1 MGFLKSLASVLLLCS
16 LAACEK
22 SIDFKLAETP
32 AKLVVEASIENG
44 EGPVVV
50 LTNSFDFF
58 STINSQLLAN
68 AFVHDAEVFVSDGS
82 KTHKLK
88 EYKIPLGPETAF
100 YYYATD
106 SSSLE
111 TAVTGQQS
119 GSYTLRIVSGS
130 QEYTA
135 ATTIPN
141 LTKGVDSIWWKQAPP
156 TIDSSKVVVMI
167 KAIDPPGYGDYIRYF
182 TKKNDEPF
190 FPGLNSVF
198 DDLFVDGTS
207 YEIPVEPG
215 FDRNVDREEEDLFF
229 TKGDVVTIKLSNIDR
244 ATYDFW
250 RTMEFSYASIGNP
263 FSSPTKVLGNISN
276 GALGYFGGYASQY
289 FTIAIPEQ

>member
-1 MGFLKSLASVLLLCS
+1 MGFLKSLVPVLLLCS

-58 STINSQLLAN
+58 STINPQLLAN

-88 EYKIPLGPETAF
+88 EYRIPLGPEAAF
-100 YYYATD
+100 FYYATD

-111 TAVTGQQS
+111 TAVTGQQGS
-119 GSYTLRIVSGS
+119 SYTLRIVNGGK
-130 QEYTA
+130 EYTA

-141 LTKGVDSIWWKQAPP
+141 ITKGVDSVWWKQAPP

-167 KAIDPPGYGDYIRYF
+167 KATDPPGYGDYIRYF
-182 TKKNDEPF
+182 TKKNDERF

-198 DDLFVDGTS
+198 DDLFIDGTS

>member
-1 MGFLKSLASVLLLCS
+1 MGFLKSLMAVLLLCN

-22 SIDFKLAETP
+22 RIDFKLAETP

-58 STINSQLLAN
+58 STINPQLLAG
-68 AFVHDAEVFVSDGS
+68 AFVRDAEVFVSDGI

-88 EYKIPLGPETAF
+88 EYRIPIGPEANL

-111 TAVTGQQS
+111 TAVIGQVN
-119 GSYTLRIVSGS
+119 GSYTLRIVSGGK
-130 QEYTA
+130 EYTA
-135 ATTIPN
+135 TTTIPN
-141 LTKGVDSIWWKQAPP
+141 LTKGVDSVWWKQAPP
-156 TIDSSKVVVMI
+156 SIDSSKVVVMI
-167 KAIDPPGYGDYIRYF
+167 KATDPPGYGDYIRYF

-198 DDLFVDGTS
+198 DDLFIDGTS

-250 RTMEFSYASIGNP
+250 RTTEFSYSSIGNP